1 MGYFRELPNILYQS
15 PLLDKNSSRDY
26 IVIKNIFRRAKLLD
40 YLTGSA
46 TALNQYTIGDGERPD
61 TIAEGLYGDARLDY
75 VVIIIAG
82 ITNIHHQWPLQDYQV
97 YDYALQK
104 YGSESEMLST
114 HHYETFEIRD
124 NLDRQIL
131 PPKLIVD
138 EEFKIYGSR
147 SKYPS
152 DTRYTLRAQTGYRQL
167 DDKDEYTVKID
178 NIAHAVSNLEYETE
192 ENNKRREID
201 VLKTGYLQTF
211 LNDFRDVVRYDKN
224 SSYITSSLVSTEN
237 TETVNP

>member
-1 MGYFRELPNILYQS
+1 MGYFKELPNILYQS

-46 TALNQYTIGDGERPD
+46 TGLNQYTIGDGERPD
-61 TIAEGLYGDARLDY
+61 TIAENLYGDARLDY

-82 ITNIHHQWPLQDYQV
+82 ITNIHHEWPLQDYQV

-167 DDKDEYTVKID
+167 DDKDEYTVKTD
-178 NIAHAVSNLEYETE
+178 NIAHAVSNIEYEVE
-192 ENNKRREID
+192 QNNKRREID
-201 VLKTGYLQTF
+201 ILKTGYLQTF

>member
-61 TIAEGLYGDARLDY
+61 TIAENLYGDARLDY
-75 VVIIIAG
+75 VVVLIAG
-82 ITNIHHQWPLQDYQV
+82 ITNIHHEWPLQDYQV

-167 DDKDEYTVKID
+167 DDKDEYTVKVD
-178 NIAHAVSNLEYETE
+178 NIAHAVSNLEYESE

>member
-61 TIAEGLYGDARLDY
+61 TIAENLYGDARLDY
-75 VVIIIAG
+75 VVVLIAG

-167 DDKDEYTVKID
+167 DDKDEYTVKVD
-178 NIAHAVSNLEYETE
+178 NIAHAVSNIEYETE

-201 VLKTGYLQTF
+201 ILKTGYLQTF

>member
-46 TALNQYTIGDGERPD
+46 TGLNQYTIGDGERPD

-75 VVIIIAG
+75 VIIIIAG
-82 ITNIHHQWPLQDYQV
+82 ITNIHHEWPLQDYQV

-138 EEFKIYGSR
+138 EEFKIYGSK

-167 DDKDEYTVKID
+167 DDKDEYTVKTD
-178 NIAHAVSNLEYETE
+178 NIAYAVSNLEYETE

>member
-61 TIAEGLYGDARLDY
+61 TIAENLYGDARLDY
-75 VVIIIAG
+75 VVVLIAG

-138 EEFKIYGSR
+138 DEFKIYGSR

-167 DDKDEYTVKID
+167 DDKDEYTVKTD

-192 ENNKRREID
+192 KNNKRREID
-201 VLKTGYLQTF
+201 ILKTGYLQTF

>member
-61 TIAEGLYGDARLDY
+61 TIAENLYGDARLDY
-75 VVIIIAG
+75 VVVLIAG
-82 ITNIHHQWPLQDYQV
+82 ITNIHHEWPLQDYQV

-138 EEFKIYGSR
+138 DEFKIYGSR

-167 DDKDEYTVKID
+167 DDKDEYTVKTD
-178 NIAHAVSNLEYETE
+178 NIAYAVSNLEYETE

-201 VLKTGYLQTF
+201 ILKNGYLQTF

-224 SSYITSSLVSTEN
+224 SAYITSSLVSTEN

>member
-26 IVIKNIFRRAKLLD
+26 VVIKNIFRRAKLLD

-46 TALNQYTIGDGERPD
+46 TGLNQYTIGDGERPD
-61 TIAEGLYGDARLDY
+61 TIAENLYGDARLDY

-82 ITNIHHQWPLQDYQV
+82 ITNIHHEWPLQDYQV

-138 EEFKIYGSR
+138 EEFKIYGSK

-167 DDKDEYTVKID
+167 DDKDEYTVKTD
-178 NIAHAVSNLEYETE
+178 NIAHAVSNLEYESE

>member
-61 TIAEGLYGDARLDY
+61 TIAENFYGDARLDY
-75 VVIIIAG
+75 VVILIAG
-82 ITNIHHQWPLQDYQV
+82 ITNIHHEWPLQDYQV

-138 EEFKIYGSR
+138 DEFKIYGSR

-167 DDKDEYTVKID
+167 DDKDEYTVKTD

-192 ENNKRREID
+192 KNNKRREID
-201 VLKTGYLQTF
+201 ILKTGYLQTF

>member
-61 TIAEGLYGDARLDY
+61 TIAENLYGDARLDY
-75 VVIIIAG
+75 VVILIAG

-167 DDKDEYTVKID
+167 DDKDEYTVKTD
-178 NIAHAVSNLEYETE
+178 NIAYAVSNLEYETE

-201 VLKTGYLQTF
+201 ILKTGYLQTF

>member
-1 MGYFRELPNILYQS
+1 
-15 PLLDKNSSRDY
+15 
-26 IVIKNIFRRAKLLD
+26 
-40 YLTGSA
+40 
-46 TALNQYTIGDGERPD
+46 
-61 TIAEGLYGDARLDY
+61 
-75 VVIIIAG
+75 
-82 ITNIHHQWPLQDYQV
+82 
-97 YDYALQK
+97 
-104 YGSESEMLST
+104 MLST

-167 DDKDEYTVKID
+167 DDKDEYTVKTD
-178 NIAHAVSNLEYETE
+178 NIAYAVSNLEYETE
-192 ENNKRREID
+192 ENNNRRDID
-201 VLKTGYLQTF
+201 ILKNGYLQTF
-211 LNDFRDVVRYDKN
+211 LNDLRDVVRYDKN

>member
-46 TALNQYTIGDGERPD
+46 TGLNQYTIGDGERPD

-201 VLKTGYLQTF
+201 ILKTGYLQTF

>member
-46 TALNQYTIGDGERPD
+46 TGLNQYTIGDGERPD
-61 TIAEGLYGDARLDY
+61 TIAENLYGDARLDY

-82 ITNIHHQWPLQDYQV
+82 ITNIHHEWPLQDYQV

-138 EEFKIYGSR
+138 EEFKIYGSK

-167 DDKDEYTVKID
+167 DDKDEYTVKTD
-178 NIAHAVSNLEYETE
+178 NIAYAVSNLEYETE

-201 VLKTGYLQTF
+201 VLKNGYLQTF

>member
-26 IVIKNIFRRAKLLD
+26 VVIKNIFRRAKLLD

-46 TALNQYTIGDGERPD
+46 TGLNQYTIGDGERPD

-138 EEFKIYGSR
+138 EEFKIYGSK

-167 DDKDEYTVKID
+167 DDKDEYTVKTD
-178 NIAHAVSNLEYETE
+178 NIAYAVSNLEYETE

-201 VLKTGYLQTF
+201 VLKNGYLQTF

>member
-61 TIAEGLYGDARLDY
+61 TIAENLYGDARLDY
-75 VVIIIAG
+75 VVVLIAG

-167 DDKDEYTVKID
+167 DDKDEYTVKTD

-192 ENNKRREID
+192 KNNKRREID
-201 VLKTGYLQTF
+201 ILKTGYLQTF

>member
-61 TIAEGLYGDARLDY
+61 TIAENLYGDARLDY
-75 VVIIIAG
+75 VVVLIAG
-82 ITNIHHQWPLQDYQV
+82 ITNIHHEWPLQDYQV

-167 DDKDEYTVKID
+167 DDKDEYTVKTD
-178 NIAHAVSNLEYETE
+178 NIAHAVSNIEYEVE
-192 ENNKRREID
+192 QNNKRREID
-201 VLKTGYLQTF
+201 ILKTGYLQTF

>member
-75 VVIIIAG
+75 VIIIIAG
-82 ITNIHHQWPLQDYQV
+82 ITNIHHEWPLQDYQV

-138 EEFKIYGSR
+138 EEFKIYGSK

-167 DDKDEYTVKID
+167 DDKDEYTVKTD
-178 NIAHAVSNLEYETE
+178 NIAYAVSNLEYETE

-201 VLKTGYLQTF
+201 VLKNGYLQTF
-211 LNDFRDVVRYDKN
+211 LNDLRDVVRYDKN

>member
-15 PLLDKNSSRDY
+15 PLLNKNSSRDY

-61 TIAEGLYGDARLDY
+61 TIAENLYGDARLDY
-75 VVIIIAG
+75 VVVLIAG

-167 DDKDEYTVKID
+167 DDKDEYTVKTD
-178 NIAHAVSNLEYETE
+178 NIAYAVSNLEYETE
-192 ENNKRREID
+192 KNNKRREID
-201 VLKTGYLQTF
+201 ILKTGYLQTF

>member
-26 IVIKNIFRRAKLLD
+26 IIIKNIFRRAKLLD

-61 TIAEGLYGDARLDY
+61 TIAEALYGDARLDY
-75 VVIIIAG
+75 VVVLIAG
-82 ITNIHHQWPLQDYQV
+82 ITNIHHEWPLQDYQV

-104 YGSESEMLST
+104 YGSESEMLLT

-167 DDKDEYTVKID
+167 DDKDEYTVKTD
-178 NIAHAVSNLEYETE
+178 NIAHAVSNIEYEVE
-192 ENNKRREID
+192 QNNKRREID
-201 VLKTGYLQTF
+201 ILKTGYLQTF

>member
-61 TIAEGLYGDARLDY
+61 TIAENLYGDARLDY
-75 VVIIIAG
+75 VVVLIAG

-167 DDKDEYTVKID
+167 DDKDEYTVKTD
-178 NIAHAVSNLEYETE
+178 NIAYAVSNLEYETE

-201 VLKTGYLQTF
+201 ILKTGYLQTF

>member
-61 TIAEGLYGDARLDY
+61 TIAEALYGDARLDY
-75 VVIIIAG
+75 VVVLVAG
-82 ITNIHHQWPLQDYQV
+82 ITNIHHEWPLQDYQV

-104 YGSESEMLST
+104 YGSESEMLLT

-167 DDKDEYTVKID
+167 DDKDEYTVKTD
-178 NIAHAVSNLEYETE
+178 NIAHAVSNIEYEVE
-192 ENNKRREID
+192 QNNKRREID
-201 VLKTGYLQTF
+201 ILKTGYLQTF

>member
-61 TIAEGLYGDARLDY
+61 TIAENLYGDARLDY
-75 VVIIIAG
+75 VVVLIAG
-82 ITNIHHQWPLQDYQV
+82 ITNIHHEWPLQDYQV

-167 DDKDEYTVKID
+167 DDKDEYTVKTD
-178 NIAHAVSNLEYETE
+178 NIAHAVSNIEYETE

-201 VLKTGYLQTF
+201 ILKNGYLQTF
-211 LNDFRDVVRYDKN
+211 LNDLRDVVRYDKN